1 VSRGTRAPRGFV
13 ERTVDGLLHAMERA
27 MAAET
32 AAAGA
37 GAMQRLDP
45 RVKLAGLLSLICAVA
60 LAHRADVIVAL
71 LAVGIALAVASRV
84 PLSTLLSGVWLAAVG
99 LSCALAVP
107 AIFLTPG
114 RTVATM
120 PLAGWAITAQG
131 LTSAGYLVL
140 RVAAAATFGFLLV
153 FTTRWSHV
161 LKALRAFRVPVV
173 FVVVLAMTYRYI
185 LLLLEAAHDM
195 FVARRSRTVG
205 RLAAPEQRRVA
216 TQSAGV
222 LLAKSL
228 HLSGEVFLAM
238 QARGFRGEVYLLDD
252 FALTRADWLA
262 LGSFAAVAAAAVWVG
277 R

>member
-1 VSRGTRAPRGFV
+1 VTGKARTPRGFV
-13 ERTVDGLLHAMERA
+13 ERTIDGLLHAMERA
-27 MAAET
+27 VSAE
-32 AAAGA
+32 AGAAGA
-37 GAMQRLDP
+37 GWIQRLDP
-45 RVKLAGLLSLICAVA
+45 RVKLAGLLSLVAAVA
-60 LAHRADVIVAL
+60 LSHRADVIAAL
-71 LAVGIALAVASRV
+71 LGLGIALAIASRV
-84 PLSTLLSGVWLAAVG
+84 PLATLLSGVWLAAVG
-99 LSCALAVP
+99 LSGALALP
-107 AIFLTPG
+107 AVFLTPG
-114 RTVATM
+114 RTVATLP
-120 PLAGWAITAQG
+120 PLGWTITAQG
-131 LTSAGYLVL
+131 LTSAGYLIL

-161 LKALRAFRVPVV
+161 LKALRAFRLPLV

-205 RLAAPEQRRVA
+205 RLTAGERRRVV

-252 FALTRADWLA
+252 FAMARADWLA
-262 LGSFAAVAAAAVWVG
+262 LVCFAAAAAAAVWVG